1 MFMVTCYLV
10 VLQELAEDEPAA
22 GAAGGARAN
31 LQEGIGAVM
40 DAMRDLLQNIRP
52 VAPPV
57 EGGEQQDNDGNGAN
71 NDGDGADDEL
81 REEWDWVQAE
91 DELREEWDRVFP
103 GSCTNGVNWSSL
115 WY

>member
-1 MFMVTCYLV
+1 MCMCVLTCYV
-10 VLQELAEDEPAA
+10 VALQELADDDPPG

-57 EGGEQQDNDGNGAN
+57 EGDEQQDNNE
-71 NDGDGADDEL
+71 GDGVDRAADGEQ
-81 REEWDWVQAE
+81 REEWD
-91 DELREEWDRVFP
+91 
-103 GSCTNGVNWSSL
+103 
-115 WY
+115 

>member
-1 MFMVTCYLV
+1 MISSYLV
-10 VLQELAEDEPAA
+10 NPSIKRTFPPTLQELAADEPVG

-57 EGGEQQDNDGNGAN
+57 EGGVQQDE
-71 NDGDGADDEL
+71 GDEVDDDR
-81 REEWDWVQAE
+81 REEWD
-91 DELREEWDRVFP
+91 
-103 GSCTNGVNWSSL
+103 
-115 WY
+115 

>member
-71 NDGDGADDEL
+71 NDGDGA
-81 REEWDWVQAE
+81 E
-91 DELREEWDRVFP
+91 DELREEWD
-103 GSCTNGVNWSSL
+103 
-115 WY
+115 